1 MKLKIDVIFPN
12 CSPRSELGRISALME
27 KLVVE
32 GWSYYRQNFESSE
45 SPKQEAI
52 LLEKAL
58 ARGGSILAPS
68 IAEFVEYLEVI
79 HEMYAKEYP
88 TTVLLFSLS
97 FPSHDQQISFNSIW
111 ISNEAKGDKQDR
123 L

>member
-1 MKLKIDVIFPN
+1 
-12 CSPRSELGRISALME
+12 ME

-58 ARGGSILAPS
+58 ARGGPILAPS
-68 IAEFVEYLEVI
+68 LAEFVEYLEVI
-79 HEMYAKEYP
+79 YEMYAKEYP
-88 TTVLLFSLS
+88 TTVLCFSFS
-97 FPSHDQQISFNSIW
+97 PSMFIRF
-111 ISNEAKGDKQDR
+111 R
-123 L
+123 